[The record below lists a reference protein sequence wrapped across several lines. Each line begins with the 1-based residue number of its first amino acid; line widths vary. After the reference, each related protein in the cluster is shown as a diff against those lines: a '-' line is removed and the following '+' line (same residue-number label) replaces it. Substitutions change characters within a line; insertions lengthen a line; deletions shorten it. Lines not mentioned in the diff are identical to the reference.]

1 MAINLRAER
10 FSPNDKKKTIYQDVF
25 SNALFNRDTRDVF
38 LIDNEDA
45 VKQSILNILLTN
57 RSERPFNPLF
67 GSDVNKILFENITPQ
82 TTTQLISFIE
92 NAIQNFEP
100 RANLIDVLASPLP
113 DENAYSVTVVFSVIN
128 KTEPITLDFL
138 LNRVR

>member
-1 MAINLRAER
+1 MAINLRSER
-10 FSPNDKKKTIYQDVF
+10 FSPNEKKKSIYQDVF
-25 SNALFNRDTRDVF
+25 SNALFNRDTKDVF
-38 LIDNEDA
+38 LIENEDA

-57 RSERPFNPLF
+57 KTERFFNPLY
-67 GSDVNKILFENITPQ
+67 GSDINKILFENITPQ

-92 NAIQNFEP
+92 NAINNFEP
-100 RANLIDVLASPLP
+100 RANLIDVLASPSP
-113 DENAYSVTVVFSVIN
+113 DENAYSVTVIFSVIN